1 MKNAIQIKNNKNIIS
16 EIKKGIKKKTDNIL
30 TTITAIYGQKEL
42 VKYCTQYFVGTYR
55 DGKEAREIQRK
66 LQDSDVVISPWMVFA
81 YEFSSSEKKY
91 WVKITMEEL
100 I

>member
-1 MKNAIQIKNNKNIIS
+1 MKNAIQIKNNKNILS
-16 EIKKGIKKKTDNIL
+16 EIKKGIEKKDNIL

-42 VKYCTQYFVGTYR
+42 IKDCVQYFVGTYR
-55 DGKEAREIQRK
+55 DGKEEIEIERK
-66 LQDSDVVISPWMVFA
+66 LQDSDEVISPWMVSA
-81 YEFSSSEKKY
+81 YEFSSSKKTY